1 MKIACASTNG
11 ITVDEHFGTASEF
24 YIFELEA
31 GELTRQGKV
40 VVEPYSSG
48 DQKDHPFAQTA
59 FERVSLALEGCE
71 RVYVQKVGETP
82 ARELQKIGIEPVIF
96 SGEISGIN

>member
-11 ITVDEHFGTASEF
+11 IAVDEHFGTCSEF
-24 YIFELEA
+24 YIFELEG

-40 VVEPYSSG
+40 LVEPYSSG

-59 FERVSLALEGCE
+59 FERVSSALEGCE
-71 RVYVQKVGETP
+71 RVYVQKIGDTP
-82 ARELQKIGIEPVIF
+82 ARELRKIGIEPVIF
-96 SGEISGIN
+96 EGAIDGIC

>member
-11 ITVDEHFGTASEF
+11 IAVDEHFGTASEF
-24 YIFELEA
+24 YIFELDG

-59 FERVSLALEGCE
+59 FERVSSALEGCE
-71 RVYVQKVGETP
+71 RVYVQKIGATP
-82 ARELQKIGIEPVIF
+82 AKSLPR
-96 SGEISGIN
+96 